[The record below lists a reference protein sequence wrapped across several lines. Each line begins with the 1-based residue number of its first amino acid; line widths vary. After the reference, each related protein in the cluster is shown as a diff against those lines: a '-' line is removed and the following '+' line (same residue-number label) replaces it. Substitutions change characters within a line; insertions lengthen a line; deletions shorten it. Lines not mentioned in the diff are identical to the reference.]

1 MIWNAYAEFFSKD
14 TTEMN
19 VDETTTELVTET
31 VEATTDWTSV
41 IFPCPD
47 CGATGELDVVTIQPL
62 VESATQL
69 DLESVI
75 IDLGVDRLKLKDP
88 VVGSEIA
95 QSVVSDEEAVLTTEI
110 AQVIKSSTEI
120 LAEPVE
126 DAQRD
131 TTDSPSIQ
139 EKVET
144 LADADGH
151 TELTQEE
158 TSTEFVTAQPEAD
171 RTDSVID
178 AGAKVDLKNQ
188 TKQEVATPAILSD
201 PENDSQDTTPPVQQK
216 VEIGE
221 GSETTPMATTTSSEE
236 AQPTESATLRP
247 ETDSEIHI
255 LLKADFKTPTDE
267 RNEGT
272 EAISIDDD
280 VITIQPES
288 FDEVATTE
296 SVSVVLKNKEE
307 VVAESTPTMLDDTP
321 IESTNITPS
330 GEDEKSEEFLT
341 VVADVVE
348 DVTQSTVDFTD
359 SGSDATDSQSDP
371 AADEIVLMEP
381 QLVKIFDPSVDVEA
395 TTFLAE
401 ANMRTEWDVTAATES
416 FYQADGV
423 EEKIEEDEEAL
434 TTTDES
440 VALTTEPESRTES
453 FTESTELMG
462 ETKAAALPVGV
473 ELSSPPSSSSGADEA
488 KNAPATT
495 KKRSYKGYK
504 VYRVIL
510 PTEDSV
516 RRILSMEDEPG
527 VEFWADPRLLLRP
540 RGLFV
545 TSAADVMVAPKT
557 VPDIESVFREARL
570 TYTVLIDDVH
580 VS

>member
-1 MIWNAYAEFFSKD
+1 
-14 TTEMN
+14 MN

-31 VEATTDWTSV
+31 VEGTTDWTSV

-47 CGATGELDVVTIQPL
+47 CGATGELDAVTIQPP
-62 VESATQL
+62 VESATQH

-95 QSVVSDEEAVLTTEI
+95 QSVVSDDEAVLTTEI
-110 AQVIKSSTEI
+110 TQVVKSSTEI
-120 LAEPVE
+120 FAEPVE

-171 RTDSVID
+171 SVIDSVID

-188 TKQEVATPAILSD
+188 TKQEVATTDPAILLD
-201 PENDSQDTTPPVQQK
+201 PENVSQDTTPPVQQK

-288 FDEVATTE
+288 FDEVATIE
-296 SVSVVLKNKEE
+296 SVSVAVLKNKEE
-307 VVAESTPTMLDDTP
+307 VAESTPTTLDDTP
-321 IESTNITPS
+321 IESTNVPPS

-348 DVTQSTVDFTD
+348 DVTQTTVDFTD

-371 AADEIVLMEP
+371 AVDEIVLMEP

-401 ANMRTEWDVTAATES
+401 ANMQTEWDVTAATES

-453 FTESTELMG
+453 VTESTEVMG
-462 ETKAAALPVGV
+462 ETKTTALPVGV

-488 KNAPATT
+488 KNTPATT

-557 VPDIESVFREARL
+557 VPDIEAVFREARL